1 MIHGAAGDGRLYRI
15 VAWILFAV
23 FLFGFFMELLP
34 RKGFDFGDEGYY
46 LYSAWA
52 ASQEGIKLDT
62 FIPQAPA
69 YILNAVF
76 MKIGIRDYLHL
87 RIVYYAVIA
96 LSLFIFIQG
105 VFSERKTP
113 DLCPVIVAL
122 GFLGSMTTIL
132 SYSNA
137 PVLLLLLS
145 NGLFYLHLSTKHNII
160 KCLLALF
167 SGAVIAVSGF
177 VNMAIL
183 PAAIL
188 NVLVFYYIHRTEN
201 YKNVYLIGFILTVAS
216 LFYWYLSNIGLNEL
230 FRTTVA
236 HSLQKTYLKAEAT
249 TLFLSRWFVLF
260 GMVYALV
267 YLFNKYRLS
276 LRISAFCMGVL
287 ILPILTTFFVF
298 VIIQYSFG
306 IDWLNAANI
315 AWLRNY
321 NIDWGTGRWLTGWR
335 LLMREAMGGLGLS
348 LFSLALVT
356 CHDATAS
363 YKRLR
368 LTGIFVTLY
377 CFAHLSTT
385 ATGLET
391 SMIYYSGPMLA
402 IAFLLFYGHYDQR
415 PSTSG
420 YGIWVPAILHGCLI
434 LIFGAGLIYQTNY
447 SFNGSPSYA
456 KKEKI
461 NVPALHGI
469 RDVSHRKEMIENM
482 YEMYWKNNCQSKPFI
497 ALSLTPLLYY
507 VFSREAPGD
516 GGHIHPSINWPEQE
530 MFRILAEKAEWCV
543 FWNSNYS
550 DMEHDKVERLQSY
563 LSDNSILIRRVGG
576 HHEAYSSFYKEPYTE
591 FIVYIK

>member
-1 MIHGAAGDGRLYRI
+1 MKHRVVDDGRFFRLA
-15 VAWILFAV
+15 AWLIFAV

-52 ASQEGIKLDT
+52 ASQEGVKLDT

-76 MKIGIRDYLHL
+76 MKIGVREYLHL
-87 RIVYYAVIA
+87 RMMYYAVIA
-96 LSLFIFIQG
+96 LSLFIFVKG
-105 VFSERKTP
+105 VYGERKAP
-113 DLCPVIVAL
+113 DLLPVIIAL
-122 GFLGSMTTIL
+122 GFLGTMTTLL

-145 NGLFYLHLSTKHNII
+145 NGLFYLHLSAKQNIF
-160 KCLLALF
+160 KFLLAFF
-167 SGAVIAVSGF
+167 SGASVAVSGF

-183 PAAIL
+183 PAALL
-188 NVLVFYYIHRTEN
+188 NVLVFYYIHRTEK
-201 YKNVYLIGFILTVAS
+201 YKNVYLLGFIVAVAS
-216 LFYWYLSNIGLNEL
+216 LFYWYVSNIGMNEL

-236 HSLQKTYLKAEAT
+236 HSLQKTYLKAET
-249 TLFLSRWFVLF
+249 TALFLSRWFVLF

-267 YLFNKYRLS
+267 HLFNKCGFS
-276 LRISAFCMGVL
+276 VRISTFCLGVF
-287 ILPILTTFFVF
+287 ILPLLTIFFVL

-306 IDWLNAANI
+306 IDLLSAAHAN
-315 AWLRNY
+315 WLRNY

-335 LLMREAMGGLGLS
+335 LLMREAMGALGLS
-348 LFSLALVT
+348 LFSLALIT
-356 CHDATAS
+356 CHDESTS
-363 YKRLR
+363 YRRLR
-368 LTGIFVTLY
+368 WTGIFITLY

-391 SMIYYSGPMLA
+391 SLIYYSGPMLA
-402 IAFLLFYGHYDQR
+402 IAFLLFYNHYNQR
-415 PSTSG
+415 SGTSR
-420 YGIWVPAILHGCLI
+420 YGKWVPAVLHSCLI
-434 LIFGAGLIYQTNY
+434 LIFGAGLIYQINY

-456 KKEKI
+456 KKETI
-461 NVPALHGI
+461 NVPTLHGI
-469 RDVSHRKEMIENM
+469 MDVSHRKEMIENM
-482 YEMYWKNNCQSKPFI
+482 YEIYWNNNCQGKPFI

-507 VFSREAPGD
+507 VFAREAPGD

-543 FWNSNYS
+543 FWNRNYS
-550 DMEHDKVERLQSY
+550 DMDQDKVERLQSY
-563 LSDNSILIRRVGG
+563 VSDNSTLIRRVGG
-576 HHEAYSSFYKEPYTE
+576 HHEAYSNYFKEPYSE